1 MRGHKVDGFHCT
13 QGNDPVVFTAI
24 AHYADG
30 AHRQEHGK
38 RLAHFVVQVSFVQL
52 FDEDSV
58 RTTQQVAVLFLH
70 FAQHAHAEARAR
82 ERVTVEHIVR
92 QAQFQTDLTHFV
104 FEQLTQRLNQPH
116 LHLFR
121 QAAHVVVRF
130 DDVRFTSS
138 GSGRFDNVRV
148 DGTLRQPF
156 DVVQLQRFFVEH
168 FHEDAADD
176 FTFRFR
182 IVLAFQRI
190 EEALL
195 AFNVNNVQAKVV
207 AKHVHHLLRFI
218 QTQEAVI
225 HEYAGQV
232 FADGAVQQ
240 HRGH

>member
-1 MRGHKVDGFHCT
+1 M
-13 QGNDPVVFTAI
+13 
-24 AHYADG
+24 
-30 AHRQEHGK
+30 
-38 RLAHFVVQVSFVQL
+38 
-52 FDEDSV
+52 
-58 RTTQQVAVLFLH
+58 
-70 FAQHAHAEARAR
+70 
-82 ERVTVEHIVR
+82 TVEHIVR

-130 DDVRFTSS
+130 NDVCFTGS
-138 GSGRFDNVRV
+138 GSGRLDNVRV

-182 IVLAFQRI
+182 IVLAFQRV

-218 QTQEAVI
+218 QTQETVI

-232 FADGAVQQ
+232 LPMARCSNIAVTEESTPPERPRITLSSPTCWRIRSTASSMIFAGV
-240 HRGH
+240 HRASHWQMSRTKRSSIRIP